1 MFLDFF
7 TVSSSLHFYQ
17 TKFQGTGPG
26 RGTTA
31 HGTER
36 GMAAHCCS
44 VWICQGCVWLF
55 CTTFPTNT
63 PNNLHRTVYP
73 QWSHRCCPQPAN
85 IRWTS
90 LSCFIDGPT
99 RPSLGLWNS
108 NRCCRKQT
116 PHPSGHPQE
125 LIQTVAAATH
135 AHARNPSQETIPCYM
150 TPHDYGAMAPTAG
163 EHRHANRVG

>member
-17 TKFQGTGPG
+17 TIFQGTGPG

-44 VWICQGCVWLF
+44 MWICQGCVWLF

-63 PNNLHRTVYP
+63 LNNLHRTVYP

-85 IRWTS
+85 IKWMS
-90 LSCFIDGPT
+90 LSSFIDGLT
-99 RPSLGLWNS
+99 HPSLGHWNP
-108 NRCCRKQT
+108 NRRRRKRT
-116 PHPSGHPQE
+116 ARPRGHPQE

-135 AHARNPSQETIPCYM
+135 AHARNPSQETIPCYTM
-150 TPHDYGAMAPTAG
+150 PHDYGAMVPAAG
-163 EHRHANRVG
+163 EHRETNGVG